1 MIPWTACCNQTWSS
15 SIRIHFLTRAH
26 WHLLPGQIKRRQEAW
41 LCRDAQSGRR
51 SVWDLRA
58 GDDHSTDIVTILV
71 KARIRGGLGQQ
82 PAQVPTN
89 IGLWQFVR
97 KLLFHIRLNWNI
109 WRLRSSSHEKLAKK
123 CRKLPVKT
131 VYPCRVSQWQF
142 KKAMLSVLG
151 VTPKKPGLEGPLCS
165 RSRNVLI
172 M

>member
-1 MIPWTACCNQTWSS
+1 MEMIPWTACCNQTWSS

-41 LCRDAQSGRR
+41 LCRDAQSGRG

-97 KLLFHIRLNWNI
+97 KLLNI
-109 WRLRSSSHEKLAKK
+109 PNTVIIWAGRQSAECRVKFSSSRESCFIWNCYKNDTHWEETIA
-123 CRKLPVKT
+123 V
-131 VYPCRVSQWQF
+131 
-142 KKAMLSVLG
+142 
-151 VTPKKPGLEGPLCS
+151 
-165 RSRNVLI
+165 I
-172 M
+172 